1 MVIIYI
7 QDNGIPAVVVPVQL
21 YVDRYGINAV
31 ALKDVP
37 EGKPFRIMDAADLP
51 EGPQETWVIDP
62 AELTD
67 GVGGAGSVLPVLATV
82 AEGDVGDVENEPA
95 APLQIP
101 AVIL

>member
-1 MVIIYI
+1 MHKIILYI
-7 QDNGIPAVVVPVQL
+7 EDNGLPAVLAPVQAFA
-21 YVDRYGINAV
+21 DIYGIHAIAV
-31 ALKDVP
+31 KDVP

-95 APLQIP
+95 APL
-101 AVIL
+101 